1 MSRAT
6 SNDAIGCGGDNDND
20 NASDTDNI
28 NNKISNNNNNS
39 IKYSRL
45 KGIENILQ
53 ISGNNNNNKNKKQ
66 AEGYRHLAFLLFITR
81 QSVFYSE
88 FFETEN
94 TQINNTKNTHTR
106 THNEEKMKTTDKASI
121 FNT

>member
-1 MSRAT
+1 MQDIRVL
-6 SNDAIGCGGDNDND
+6 
-20 NASDTDNI
+20 
-28 NNKISNNNNNS
+28 KL
-39 IKYSRL
+39 YFRL
-45 KGIENILQ
+45 VVTTITRI
-53 ISGNNNNNKNKKQ
+53 KQ